1 MPGVDPKAPASNGY
15 APGFKVQFMRKDY
28 NLAIEAAQMTG
39 ANLFLGP
46 AGLDVYT
53 RAAADPECVDRDSRV
68 VYRYIGGNEEWPGRD
83 AGKM

>member
-1 MPGVDPKAPASNGY
+1 
-15 APGFKVQFMRKDY
+15 MRKDY

-39 ANLFLGP
+39 ANLYLGP

-53 RAAADPECVDRDSRV
+53 QAAADPSCVDRDSRV
-68 VYRYIGGNEEWPGRD
+68 VYRYIGGKEDWLGRD